1 MVSIIVIY
9 NFTVVTCASI
19 PGTAGMQKLGAN
31 GDKSDKLLYLF
42 LHNLESLA
50 PWYIKRKTLKHTHK
64 HKRLTHFHV
73 PLPSFCAGFTP
84 CGQCMDGHKVGV
96 ELAVG
101 VGEHSTQFGDQLG
114 GPILSGKETSSG
126 LACGRVTAG
135 AETNNYFPLYLVG
148 SEEQP
153 LQVVVICVDVVP
165 DDWRP
170 LQDRGY
176 LFYRLHRD
184 FLGHHLW
191 TYITQ
196 TSKDGGKF
204 ALFPP
209 FFVNTCV

>member
-1 MVSIIVIY
+1 
-9 NFTVVTCASI
+9 
-19 PGTAGMQKLGAN
+19 
-31 GDKSDKLLYLF
+31 
-42 LHNLESLA
+42 
-50 PWYIKRKTLKHTHK
+50 
-64 HKRLTHFHV
+64 
-73 PLPSFCAGFTP
+73 
-84 CGQCMDGHKVGV
+84 MDGHKVGV

-101 VGEHSTQFGDQLG
+101 VGEHSAQFGNQLG
-114 GPILSGKETSSG
+114 GPMLSGKETSSV

-135 AETNNYFPLYLVG
+135 AETNSYFPLYLVG

-170 LQDRGY
+170 LQDGGH

-184 FLGHHLW
+184 FVGHHLW

-204 ALFPP
+204 ALLSPCFL
-209 FFVNTCV
+209 NTRV